1 MLKKTA
7 LAVAVLLWG
16 SVSITNADLLV
27 PPRGPG
33 GETGLFVLPG
43 GSFNLKLPTS
53 GAGSFDSALFTIEF
67 SDPGLRLVGYTWGGS
82 FQGSG
87 FDGSIPA
94 TGDLPVIIGMMTY
107 DTPGPTEKL
116 DIYFDNFTT
125 TVVTAGLNLLSLD
138 FEVPS
143 GYDFGSDGQT
153 IITVVPD
160 TFANAGVPL
169 SPIQGGDF
177 VLTPEPATLSLL
189 ALGGLAL
196 IRRRKA

>member
-27 PPRGPG
+27 TPRGPG
-33 GETGLFVLPG
+33 GETGLFAASG
-43 GSFNLKLPTS
+43 NSFNLKLPTS
-53 GAGSFDSALFTIEF
+53 GDGSFDSAIFTIEF
-67 SDPGLRLVGYTWGGS
+67 SDPGLRLLGYTWGGS
-82 FQGSG
+82 FQGSS
-87 FDGSIPA
+87 FDGSVPA
-94 TGDLPVIIGMMTY
+94 TGNLPMIIDMMTY

-125 TVVTAGLNLLSLD
+125 SAEAVGLSLLSLD

-153 IITVVPD
+153 IITIVPD
-160 TFANAGVPL
+160 TFVNAGVPL
-169 SPIQGGDF
+169 SPVQGGQF